1 MPNRIIKE
9 SICASENVDQLSPFN
24 ETFFYRLIVNCD
36 DFGRMD
42 ARVKILSS
50 RLFPLKDIQPE
61 EVRSALNAL
70 NEADLII
77 LYEVDGKPYLQM
89 KTWDKH
95 QQVRAKRSKYPSPD
109 SNLQASAT
117 ICKQMISDDSKCPRN
132 PIQSES
138 VSNPNPNPNPN
149 PMLDDATA
157 AGIQHEH
164 DRVFT
169 AAEDAG
175 FKMSNTVRARLIALY
190 ADHGLEKMLAGFN
203 ECATH
208 GAPTLAYL
216 EAVLKGTGK
225 KKPQMKVLPAQ
236 DFPQR
241 DYSGVDD
248 EIMANLAKEIK
259 AMKAGE
265 AG

>member
-1 MPNRIIKE
+1 MAKE
-9 SICASENVDQLSPFN
+9 FLPLFLDFN
-24 ETFFYRLIVNCD
+24 ETTQDLT
-36 DFGRMD
+36 D
-42 ARVKILSS
+42 AQCGHL
-50 RLFPLKDIQPE
+50 
-61 EVRSALNAL
+61 
-70 NEADLII
+70 
-77 LYEVDGKPYLQM
+77 
-89 KTWDKH
+89 
-95 QQVRAKRSKYPSPD
+95 VRAMVDYANGKEPNVGEGMELMAFRFLKGSID
-109 SNLQASAT
+109 RNARLSAVRAEAGAKGGT
-117 ICKQMISDDSKCPRN
+117 AKAEKQKVANDSKSWQKVAN
-132 PIQSES
+132 DSKKVNINNDINSKTNIDIDNKS
-138 VSNPNPNPNPN
+138 F
-149 PMLDDATA
+149 LDDDEA

-208 GAPTLAYL
+208 GAPTIAYL

-241 DYSGVDD
+241 DYSGVQDD
-248 EIMANLAKEIK
+248 MMSDLEREIA

>member
-1 MPNRIIKE
+1 MAKE
-9 SICASENVDQLSPFN
+9 FLPLFLDFN
-24 ETFFYRLIVNCD
+24 ETTQDLT
-36 DFGRMD
+36 D
-42 ARVKILSS
+42 AQCGHL
-50 RLFPLKDIQPE
+50 
-61 EVRSALNAL
+61 
-70 NEADLII
+70 
-77 LYEVDGKPYLQM
+77 
-89 KTWDKH
+89 
-95 QQVRAKRSKYPSPD
+95 VRAMVDYANGKEPNVGEGMELMAFRFLKGSID
-109 SNLQASAT
+109 RNARLSAVRAEAGAKGGT
-117 ICKQMISDDSKCPRN
+117 AKAEKQKIANDSKSWQKVAN
-132 PIQSES
+132 DSKNVNINNDINSKTS
-138 VSNPNPNPNPN
+138 IDIDNKSF
-149 PMLDDATA
+149 LDDATA

-208 GAPTLAYL
+208 GAPTIAYL

-225 KKPQMKVLPAQ
+225 KKQQMKVLPAQ
-236 DFPQR
+236 DFQQR
-241 DYSGVDD
+241 DYSGVQDD
-248 EIMANLAKEIK
+248 MMRDLEREIA

>member
-1 MPNRIIKE
+1 MARMSGFFCQDAYLPKLAKLTDEEMGVLIRALIRYHADGE
-9 SICASENVDQLSPFN
+9 LPDLTGGVSIAFDFIRDDIDQQEEAYRKKCEQASENRRKGIGQKKTDDNARKRQSTDDN
-24 ETFFYRLIVNCD
+24 ERDKYNNNIN
-36 DFGRMD
+36 
-42 ARVKILSS
+42 I
-50 RLFPLKDIQPE
+50 
-61 EVRSALNAL
+61 
-70 NEADLII
+70 NEHNIT
-77 LYEVDGKPYLQM
+77 ESFM
-89 KTWDKH
+89 
-95 QQVRAKRSKYPSPD
+95 
-109 SNLQASAT
+109 
-117 ICKQMISDDSKCPRN
+117 DDS
-132 PIQSES
+132 E
-138 VSNPNPNPNPN
+138 
-149 PMLDDATA
+149 A
-157 AGIQHEH
+157 AEIQHEH

-190 ADHGLEKMLAGFN
+190 ADNGLEKMLSGFN

-208 GAPTLAYL
+208 GAPTIAYL

-241 DYSGVDD
+241 DYSGVQDD
-248 EIMANLAKEIK
+248 MMSDLEREIA

>member
-1 MPNRIIKE
+1 MAKE
-9 SICASENVDQLSPFN
+9 FLPLFLDFN
-24 ETFFYRLIVNCD
+24 ETTQDLT
-36 DFGRMD
+36 D
-42 ARVKILSS
+42 AQCGHL
-50 RLFPLKDIQPE
+50 
-61 EVRSALNAL
+61 
-70 NEADLII
+70 
-77 LYEVDGKPYLQM
+77 
-89 KTWDKH
+89 
-95 QQVRAKRSKYPSPD
+95 VRAMVDYANGKEPNVGEGMELMAFRFLKGSID
-109 SNLQASAT
+109 RNARLSAVRAEAGAKGGT
-117 ICKQMISDDSKCPRN
+117 AKAEKQKIANDSKSWQKVAN
-132 PIQSES
+132 DSKKVNINNDINSKTNIDS
-138 VSNPNPNPNPN
+138 DNKSF
-149 PMLDDATA
+149 LDDDEA

-190 ADHGLEKMLAGFN
+190 ADNGLEKMLSGFN

-241 DYSGVDD
+241 DYSGVQDD
-248 EIMANLAKEIK
+248 MMGDLEREIA

>member
-9 SICASENVDQLSPFN
+9 SICASENVDQLSPFH

-36 DFGRMD
+36 DYGRMD
-42 ARVKILSS
+42 ARVKILAS

-61 EVRSALNAL
+61 EVQAALIAL
-70 NEADLII
+70 HGAGLII

-109 SNLQASAT
+109 SSSQPSAT

-138 VSNPNPNPNPN
+138 NPNPYPNPN

-208 GAPTLAYL
+208 GAPTIAYL

-241 DYSGVDD
+241 DYSGVQDD
-248 EIMANLAKEIK
+248 MMSDLEREIA

>member
-1 MPNRIIKE
+1 MAKE
-9 SICASENVDQLSPFN
+9 FLPLFLDFN
-24 ETFFYRLIVNCD
+24 ETTQDLT
-36 DFGRMD
+36 D
-42 ARVKILSS
+42 AQCGHL
-50 RLFPLKDIQPE
+50 
-61 EVRSALNAL
+61 
-70 NEADLII
+70 
-77 LYEVDGKPYLQM
+77 
-89 KTWDKH
+89 
-95 QQVRAKRSKYPSPD
+95 VRAMVDYANGKEPNVGEGMELMAFRFLKGSID
-109 SNLQASAT
+109 RNARLSAVRAEAGAKGGNAKAE
-117 ICKQMISDDSKCPRN
+117 KQKVANDSKSWQKVAN
-132 PIQSES
+132 DSKKVNINNDINNKTNIDSDNKS
-138 VSNPNPNPNPN
+138 F
-149 PMLDDATA
+149 LDDDEA

-190 ADHGLEKMLAGFN
+190 ADNGLEKMLAGFN

-208 GAPTLAYL
+208 GAPTIAYL

-241 DYSGVDD
+241 DYSGVQDD
-248 EIMANLAKEIK
+248 MMSDLEREIA

>member
-1 MPNRIIKE
+1 MAKMSGFFCQDKYLQKLANLTDEEMGVLIRALIRYHADGELPDLTGGVSIAFDFIRDDIDQQEEAYRKKCEQASENRRKGIGQKKTDDNARQRPLTDDNERDKYNNNITECNNNIKE
-9 SICASENVDQLSPFN
+9 SSSFMG
-24 ETFFYRLIVNCD
+24 D
-36 DFGRMD
+36 D
-42 ARVKILSS
+42 
-50 RLFPLKDIQPE
+50 
-61 EVRSALNAL
+61 
-70 NEADLII
+70 EAA
-77 LYEVDGKPYLQM
+77 E
-89 KTWDKH
+89 
-95 QQVRAKRSKYPSPD
+95 
-109 SNLQASAT
+109 
-117 ICKQMISDDSKCPRN
+117 
-132 PIQSES
+132 
-138 VSNPNPNPNPN
+138 
-149 PMLDDATA
+149 
-157 AGIQHEH
+157 IQHEH

-241 DYSGVDD
+241 DYSGVQDD
-248 EIMANLAKEIK
+248 MMSDLEREIA

>member
-1 MPNRIIKE
+1 MSGFFCQDKYLQKLANLTDEEMGILIRALIRYHADGELPDLTGGV
-9 SICASENVDQLSPFN
+9 SIAFDFIRDDIDQQEEAYRKKCEQASENRRKGIGQKK
-24 ETFFYRLIVNCD
+24 TD
-36 DFGRMD
+36 DNARQRPSTNDNGRD
-42 ARVKILSS
+42 KYNNNLTITEHNKNQTESS
-50 RLFPLKDIQPE
+50 FIEDE
-61 EVRSALNAL
+61 SA
-70 NEADLII
+70 
-77 LYEVDGKPYLQM
+77 
-89 KTWDKH
+89 
-95 QQVRAKRSKYPSPD
+95 
-109 SNLQASAT
+109 AT
-117 ICKQMISDDSKCPRN
+117 
-132 PIQSES
+132 
-138 VSNPNPNPNPN
+138 
-149 PMLDDATA
+149 
-157 AGIQHEH
+157 IQHEH

-175 FKMSNTVRARLIALY
+175 FKMSNIVRARLIALY
-190 ADHGLEKMLAGFN
+190 ADNGLEKMLAGFN

-241 DYSGVDD
+241 DYSSVDND
-248 EIMANLAKEIK
+248 MIGDLEKEIA

>member
-1 MPNRIIKE
+1 
-9 SICASENVDQLSPFN
+9 
-24 ETFFYRLIVNCD
+24 
-36 DFGRMD
+36 
-42 ARVKILSS
+42 
-50 RLFPLKDIQPE
+50 
-61 EVRSALNAL
+61 
-70 NEADLII
+70 
-77 LYEVDGKPYLQM
+77 
-89 KTWDKH
+89 
-95 QQVRAKRSKYPSPD
+95 
-109 SNLQASAT
+109 
-117 ICKQMISDDSKCPRN
+117 MISDDSKCPRN

-138 VSNPNPNPNPN
+138 LSNPNPYPN

-157 AGIQHEH
+157 AEIQHDH
-164 DRVFT
+164 DRILT

-190 ADHGLEKMLAGFN
+190 ADHGLEKMLSGFN

-208 GAPTLAYL
+208 GAPTIAYL

-241 DYSGVDD
+241 DYSGVQDNMMSD
-248 EIMANLAKEIK
+248 LEREIA

>member
-1 MPNRIIKE
+1 MARMSGFFCQDAYLPKLAKLTDNEVGSLFRALMKYHADGEITELDGKVGLAFDFIRDDVDQQEKAYSAKCKQASENRRKGLKQESTDDNARQRPSTDDNRRDKYNNNITECNNNIKE
-9 SICASENVDQLSPFN
+9 SSSFMG
-24 ETFFYRLIVNCD
+24 D
-36 DFGRMD
+36 D
-42 ARVKILSS
+42 
-50 RLFPLKDIQPE
+50 
-61 EVRSALNAL
+61 
-70 NEADLII
+70 EAA
-77 LYEVDGKPYLQM
+77 E
-89 KTWDKH
+89 
-95 QQVRAKRSKYPSPD
+95 
-109 SNLQASAT
+109 
-117 ICKQMISDDSKCPRN
+117 
-132 PIQSES
+132 
-138 VSNPNPNPNPN
+138 
-149 PMLDDATA
+149 
-157 AGIQHEH
+157 IQHDH
-164 DRVFT
+164 DRVIT

-241 DYSGVDD
+241 DYSGVQD
-248 EIMANLAKEIK
+248 EMMGDLEREIA

>member
-9 SICASENVDQLSPFN
+9 SICSSENVDQLSPFN

-50 RLFPLKDIQPE
+50 RLFPLKDIKPE
-61 EVRSALNAL
+61 EVQSALNAL

-109 SNLQASAT
+109 SSLQASAT
-117 ICKQMISDDSKCPRN
+117 ICKQMLSNDSKCPRN

-138 VSNPNPNPNPN
+138 NPNPYPNPN

-157 AGIQHEH
+157 AEIQHDH

-203 ECATH
+203 ECASH

-241 DYSGVDD
+241 DYSGVQDD
-248 EIMANLAKEIK
+248 MMSDLEREIA

>member
-1 MPNRIIKE
+1 MAKE
-9 SICASENVDQLSPFN
+9 FLPLFLDFN
-24 ETFFYRLIVNCD
+24 ETTQDLT
-36 DFGRMD
+36 D
-42 ARVKILSS
+42 AQCGHL
-50 RLFPLKDIQPE
+50 
-61 EVRSALNAL
+61 
-70 NEADLII
+70 
-77 LYEVDGKPYLQM
+77 
-89 KTWDKH
+89 
-95 QQVRAKRSKYPSPD
+95 VRAMVDYANGKEPNVGEGMELMAFRFLKGSID
-109 SNLQASAT
+109 RNARLSAVRAEAGAKGGNAKAE
-117 ICKQMISDDSKCPRN
+117 KQKIANDSKSWQKVAN
-132 PIQSES
+132 DSKKVNINNDINSKTNIDS
-138 VSNPNPNPNPN
+138 DNKSF
-149 PMLDDATA
+149 LDDDEA

-164 DRVFT
+164 DRVLT

-190 ADHGLEKMLAGFN
+190 ADNGLEKMLAGFN

-241 DYSGVDD
+241 DYSGVQD
-248 EIMANLAKEIK
+248 EMMGDLEREIA

>member
-1 MPNRIIKE
+1 MAKE
-9 SICASENVDQLSPFN
+9 FLPLFLDFN
-24 ETFFYRLIVNCD
+24 ETTQDLT
-36 DFGRMD
+36 D
-42 ARVKILSS
+42 AQCGHL
-50 RLFPLKDIQPE
+50 
-61 EVRSALNAL
+61 
-70 NEADLII
+70 
-77 LYEVDGKPYLQM
+77 
-89 KTWDKH
+89 
-95 QQVRAKRSKYPSPD
+95 VRAMVDYANGKEPNVGEGMELMAFRFLKGSID
-109 SNLQASAT
+109 RNARLSAVRAEAGAKGGT
-117 ICKQMISDDSKCPRN
+117 AKAEKQKVANDSKSWQKVAN
-132 PIQSES
+132 DSKKVNINNDINSKTNIDS
-138 VSNPNPNPNPN
+138 DNKSF
-149 PMLDDATA
+149 LDDDEA

-241 DYSGVDD
+241 DYSGVQD
-248 EIMANLAKEIK
+248 EIMSDLEKEIA

>member
-1 MPNRIIKE
+1 MAKE
-9 SICASENVDQLSPFN
+9 FLPLFLDFN
-24 ETFFYRLIVNCD
+24 ETTQDLT
-36 DFGRMD
+36 D
-42 ARVKILSS
+42 AQCGHL
-50 RLFPLKDIQPE
+50 
-61 EVRSALNAL
+61 
-70 NEADLII
+70 
-77 LYEVDGKPYLQM
+77 
-89 KTWDKH
+89 
-95 QQVRAKRSKYPSPD
+95 VRAMVDYANGKEPNVGEGMELMAFRFLKCSID
-109 SNLQASAT
+109 RNARLSAVRAEAGAKGGNAKAE
-117 ICKQMISDDSKCPRN
+117 KQKVANDSKSWQKVAN
-132 PIQSES
+132 DSKKVNINNDINNKTNIDSDNKS
-138 VSNPNPNPNPN
+138 F
-149 PMLDDATA
+149 LDDDEA

-208 GAPTLAYL
+208 GAPNLAYL

-248 EIMANLAKEIK
+248 EIMASLAKEIK

>member
-1 MPNRIIKE
+1 MAKMSGFFCQDKYLQKLANLTNEEMGVLIRALIRYHADGELPDLTGGVSIAFDFIRDDIDQQEEAYRKKCEQASENRRKGIGQKKSDDNARQRPSTNDNERDKYNNNITECNNNIKE
-9 SICASENVDQLSPFN
+9 SSSFMG
-24 ETFFYRLIVNCD
+24 D
-36 DFGRMD
+36 D
-42 ARVKILSS
+42 
-50 RLFPLKDIQPE
+50 E
-61 EVRSALNAL
+61 
-70 NEADLII
+70 
-77 LYEVDGKPYLQM
+77 
-89 KTWDKH
+89 
-95 QQVRAKRSKYPSPD
+95 
-109 SNLQASAT
+109 
-117 ICKQMISDDSKCPRN
+117 
-132 PIQSES
+132 
-138 VSNPNPNPNPN
+138 
-149 PMLDDATA
+149 A

-164 DRVFT
+164 DRVFA

-208 GAPTLAYL
+208 GAPTIAYL

-241 DYSGVDD
+241 DYSGVQDD
-248 EIMANLAKEIK
+248 MMSDLEREIA

>member
-1 MPNRIIKE
+1 MAKE
-9 SICASENVDQLSPFN
+9 FLPLFLDFN
-24 ETFFYRLIVNCD
+24 ETTQDLT
-36 DFGRMD
+36 D
-42 ARVKILSS
+42 AQCGHL
-50 RLFPLKDIQPE
+50 
-61 EVRSALNAL
+61 
-70 NEADLII
+70 
-77 LYEVDGKPYLQM
+77 
-89 KTWDKH
+89 
-95 QQVRAKRSKYPSPD
+95 VRAMVDYANGKEPNVGEGMELMAFRFLKGSID
-109 SNLQASAT
+109 RNARLSAVRAEAGAKGGNAKAE
-117 ICKQMISDDSKCPRN
+117 KQKVANDSKSWQKVAN
-132 PIQSES
+132 DSKKVNINNDINNKTNIDSDNKS
-138 VSNPNPNPNPN
+138 F
-149 PMLDDATA
+149 LDDDEA

-169 AAEDAG
+169 SAEDAG

-190 ADHGLEKMLAGFN
+190 ADNGLEKMLAGFN

-208 GAPTLAYL
+208 GAPTIAYL

-241 DYSGVDD
+241 DYSGVQDD
-248 EIMANLAKEIK
+248 MMSDLEREIA

>member
-9 SICASENVDQLSPFN
+9 SICSSENVDQLSPFN

-36 DFGRMD
+36 DYGRMD
-42 ARVKILSS
+42 ARSKILSS

-61 EVRSALNAL
+61 EVQAALIAMH
-70 NEADLII
+70 EAGLII

-109 SNLQASAT
+109 SSLLSSAT
-117 ICKQMISDDSKCPRN
+117 ICKQMISNDSKYPRN

-138 VSNPNPNPNPN
+138 VSNPNPNP
-149 PMLDDATA
+149 MLDDATA
-157 AGIQHEH
+157 AKIQHEH
-164 DRVFT
+164 DRIFT

-190 ADHGLEKMLAGFN
+190 ADNGLEKMLTGFN

-208 GAPTLAYL
+208 GAPTIAYL
-216 EAVLKGTGK
+216 EAVLKGAGK

-236 DFPQR
+236 QYDQR
-241 DYSGVDD
+241 DYSGVQS
-248 EIMANLAKEIK
+248 ELMAEQDREMEEYMSKES
-259 AMKAGE
+259 G
-265 AG
+265 

>member
-9 SICASENVDQLSPFN
+9 SICSSENVDQLSPFN

-50 RLFPLKDIQPE
+50 RLFPLKDIKPE
-61 EVRSALNAL
+61 EVQSALNAL

-109 SNLQASAT
+109 SSLQASAT
-117 ICKQMISDDSKCPRN
+117 ICKQMLSNDSKCPRN

-138 VSNPNPNPNPN
+138 NPNPYPNPN

-157 AGIQHEH
+157 AEIQHDH

-208 GAPTLAYL
+208 GAPTIVYL

-241 DYSGVDD
+241 DYSGVQDD
-248 EIMANLAKEIK
+248 MMSDLEREIA

>member
-1 MPNRIIKE
+1 MAMSGFICHDDYYDRIKRLTNEEVGSLFRNLMLYHAGRYDEMEDFVDAEGIAFDFIANDIDRMEEKYNTTCETNRQNGSKGGRPKKQTVSEKTEQNPTKPTETEQNPTKPYKDKEKDKYKEKDKE
-9 SICASENVDQLSPFN
+9 S
-24 ETFFYRLIVNCD
+24 
-36 DFGRMD
+36 
-42 ARVKILSS
+42 
-50 RLFPLKDIQPE
+50 
-61 EVRSALNAL
+61 SAFI
-70 NEADLII
+70 AD
-77 LYEVDGKPYLQM
+77 
-89 KTWDKH
+89 
-95 QQVRAKRSKYPSPD
+95 
-109 SNLQASAT
+109 
-117 ICKQMISDDSKCPRN
+117 
-132 PIQSES
+132 
-138 VSNPNPNPNPN
+138 
-149 PMLDDATA
+149 DDAA
-157 AGIQHEH
+157 DIQHEH

-190 ADHGLEKMLAGFN
+190 ADNGLEKMLSGFN

-208 GAPTLAYL
+208 GAPTIAYL

-241 DYSGVDD
+241 DYSGVQDD
-248 EIMANLAKEIK
+248 MMSDLEREIA